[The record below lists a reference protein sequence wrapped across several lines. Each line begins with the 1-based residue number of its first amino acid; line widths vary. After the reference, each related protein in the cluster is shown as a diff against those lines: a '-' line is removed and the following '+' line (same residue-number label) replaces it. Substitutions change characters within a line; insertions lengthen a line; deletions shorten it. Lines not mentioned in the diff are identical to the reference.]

1 MKWFKIW
8 LVLPCI
14 LTLPACF
21 MARGYLDR
29 PIDWSRVPQIQR
41 GITTKQEVLDMFGPP
56 QAIDGREVVAVGDLL
71 GLPGNNRRV
80 EQLVSARYF
89 RYSYQ
94 RANGWIVLT
103 GVFNYFDA
111 DVKGDTLVVFFDG
124 DDIVE
129 DYAFAE
135 DTRLLPRFGPF
146 SRATE
151 EDSAEARIDTSAGR
165 AERAAEQAAAAAERT
180 SEAAARAEH
189 AADRVE
195 SIRAS
200 D

>member
-1 MKWFKIW
+1 MQNLKH
-8 LVLPCI
+8 
-14 LTLPACF
+14 
-21 MARGYLDR
+21 
-29 PIDWSRVPQIQR
+29 
-41 GITTKQEVLDMFGPP
+41 
-56 QAIDGREVVAVGDLL
+56 EVVQALARFALHPHAAGVLHGARLSRPSDRLEQ
-71 GLPGNNRRV
+71 GPADPTGYHDEV